1 MGYYYCYYSRQ
12 PGPLATFLTVLGAV
26 VFIVA
31 FFFLAIPVFLA
42 ALTVFSGVAL
52 YVGWRMRRAL
62 KKMEKELDRQMRLE
76 EEEPRYFGVIDI
88 EKEYSE

>member
-1 MGYYYCYYSRQ
+1 MRYYYCYYSRKS
-12 PGPLATFLTVLGAV
+12 GPFATFLTVLGAV
-26 VFIVA
+26 VFFMA

-42 ALTVFSGVAL
+42 ALAVFSGVAL
-52 YVGWRMRRAL
+52 YVGWRMRRAF
-62 KKMEKELDRQMRLE
+62 KKMERELDRQMRLA